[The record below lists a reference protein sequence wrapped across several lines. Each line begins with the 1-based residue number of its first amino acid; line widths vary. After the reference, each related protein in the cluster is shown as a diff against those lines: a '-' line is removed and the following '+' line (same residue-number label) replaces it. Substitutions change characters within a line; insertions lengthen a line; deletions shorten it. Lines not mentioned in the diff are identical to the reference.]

1 MTMIHVPGEASLSTV
16 VAAVAAV
23 SKRSCAEIAP
33 EHDLAADL
41 GLDSLG
47 FIRVVMHIERAV
59 VRLIPDT
66 EAAKAKTVADLV
78 AILDSLQG
86 ATEGGSGQ
94 AS

>member
-1 MTMIHVPGEASLSTV
+1 MLHIPREARLSTV

-23 SKRSCAEIAP
+23 SGRPFAEIEP
-33 EHDLAADL
+33 EHDLTADL

-47 FIRVVMHIERAV
+47 FIRVVMHIERAMV
-59 VRLIPDT
+59 ALIPDT

-78 AILDSLQG
+78 AILDALQD
-86 ATEGGSGQ
+86 ATDGGSGQ